1 MEFGGD
7 FGAAA
12 AVAGALQDL
21 AFAFGER
28 VELGVPGFGGE
39 GGVDDA
45 ETAVDAADGV
55 GEFGGGAVFEEI
67 AACAGVECAAEIAG
81 AGEGGEDDGA
91 GCRDGWC
98 GGRRRVR
105 GRSLRASRCR

>member
-7 FGAAA
+7 LGAAA

-21 AFAFGER
+21 ALAVGEG

-45 ETAVDAADGV
+45 QAAVDAANGV
-55 GEFGGGAVFEEI
+55 GELCCRAVFEEI
-67 AACAGVECAAEIAG
+67 AAGACVECAAEIAG
-81 AGEGGEDDGA
+81 AREGGEDDGA
-91 GCRDGWC
+91 DGGVAGAEA
-98 GGRRRVR
+98 GGEFEA
-105 GRSLRASRCR
+105 GHAGASRCR